1 MISVKNNGSI
11 RRGDK
16 MKLPKEYIIV
26 EIIPNHS
33 NSKIGFIVQLQAL
46 KVKEN
51 KIVGRLD
58 LRVNENLITNND
70 LLKMISYD
78 KEMFQYKDNKDDI
91 IKEFQ
96 DFIGKDKL
104 LIIDNYY
111 TIDYLKN
118 IDNKKESI
126 FKYLGLEISDDVF
139 DKIIDKYQLEPSN
152 HLVDLLYE
160 ALVFE
165 NSKK

>member
-1 MISVKNNGSI
+1 
-11 RRGDK
+11 
-16 MKLPKEYIIV
+16 MKLPKKYIIV

-46 KVKEN
+46 KIKDN
-51 KIVGRLD
+51 KIVGRMD
-58 LRVNENLITNND
+58 LRVNDKLITNND

-78 KEMFQYKDNKDDI
+78 REMFQYKDNKEDI
-91 IKEFQ
+91 INEFKEFV
-96 DFIGKDKL
+96 GKDKL

-118 IDNKKESI
+118 IENKKESV
-126 FKYLGLEISDDVF
+126 FKYLGFEISDDVF

-160 ALVFE
+160 ALMFE
-165 NSKK
+165 NNNK